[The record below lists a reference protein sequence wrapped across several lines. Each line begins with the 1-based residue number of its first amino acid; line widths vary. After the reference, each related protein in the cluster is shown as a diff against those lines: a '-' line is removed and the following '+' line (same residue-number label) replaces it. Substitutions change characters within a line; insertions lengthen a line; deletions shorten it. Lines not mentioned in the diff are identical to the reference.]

1 MIEESS
7 TISSSE
13 LLLSAK
19 ELSHSFEYQLYE
31 DLNLDIYEG
40 DSIAIVGVSGSG
52 KSTLLHNL
60 STLLKPKKGKIL
72 YKNRYLYDRD
82 LSELLKIR
90 RDEFG
95 IIFQQHY
102 LFKGFSVK
110 ENLEVST
117 MIADTTIDNELL
129 LRLGILST
137 LNQNVSDLSGGQQ
150 QRVSIARVLMKRPKI
165 IFADELTGN
174 LDRKSA
180 DEVMDVMIEY
190 TKQNSSALI
199 VVTHDELVANRCD
212 RIYKLEDKRLAEI
225 EL

>member
-7 TISSSE
+7 IISSSE

-117 MIADTTIDNELL
+117 MIADTKIDNELL

>member
-1 MIEESS
+1 MKQDSRDY
-7 TISSSE
+7 SSSKTSLA

-19 ELSHSFEYQLYE
+19 GLAHSFDYTLYE
-31 DLNLDIYEG
+31 DLNLDIYEK
-40 DSIAIVGVSGSG
+40 DTVA
-52 KSTLLHNL
+52 TLLHNL
-60 STLLKPKKGKIL
+60 STLLKPKEGKIL
-72 YKNRYLYDRD
+72 YKDRYLYDRD

-110 ENLEVST
+110 ENFEIST
-117 MIADTTIDNELL
+117 MIASTKIDNELL
-129 LRLGILST
+129 LKLGILST
-137 LNQNVSDLSGGQQ
+137 LKQNVADLSGGQQ
-150 QRVSIARVLMKRPKI
+150 QRVSIARVLMKKPKV

-180 DEVMDVMIEY
+180 DDVMDVMIDY
-190 TKQNSSALI
+190 TKSNNSALI
-199 VVTHDELVANRCD
+199 IVTHDELVAKRCNK
-212 RIYKLEDKRLAEI
+212 IYRLQDKRLSKI